1 MYIVLSDTN
10 AHILILLLCADKS
23 CNSMDLN
30 GLLSSHLVHP
40 CKRIKHL
47 QEDLKG
53 DFSSIWLL
61 SLNERRS
68 DYSTTVIIE
77 NTQLLC
83 LLRKGSP
90 LVSASTK
97 DYHSEYHLSMTF
109 INMFRI
115 VMLAHLVVELHIR
128 LLTYSPQT
136 IYQKP
141 LILLRTWCSHMKFVT
156 FEI

>member
-1 MYIVLSDTN
+1 MYIVLSHTN

-77 NTQLLC
+77 NIKLLC

-109 INMFRI
+109 INMFKT
-115 VMLAHLVVELHIR
+115 VNDVSTSCCGVAHKTSY
-128 LLTYSPQT
+128 LLTTDYIPKTS
-136 IYQKP
+136 Y
-141 LILLRTWCSHMKFVT
+141 LVENLVLSHEVCD
-156 FEI
+156 I